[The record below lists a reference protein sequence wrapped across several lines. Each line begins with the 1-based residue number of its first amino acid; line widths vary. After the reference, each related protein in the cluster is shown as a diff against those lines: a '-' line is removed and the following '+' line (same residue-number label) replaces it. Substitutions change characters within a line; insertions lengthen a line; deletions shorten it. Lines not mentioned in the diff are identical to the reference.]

1 MLASRAITGLGGR
14 FTHARTPDTIR
25 CAFMFAGGSH
35 AQSDPHDNPP
45 RDLVGKVAVTTHFMT
60 VRFDCL
66 WVVIPRP

>member
-1 MLASRAITGLGGR
+1 LYRG
-14 FTHARTPDTIR
+14 
-25 CAFMFAGGSH
+25 AFHGDPLYNQ

-60 VRFDCL
+60 VRFGYL